1 MSADNQDQEAYYD
14 KQFEEYLRM
23 NPVISEAE
31 SEAESEALEAEIE
44 PEEDLVAVATRCR
57 CDDSDPEYITCCSCE
72 YTEWEIYS
80 FRYKSSVYCNQCAY
94 EVCGIVIDKPQ
105 YAFNIDDDIYKFNK
119 VNKTKHSE
127 AQYTI
132 FVQFKKKYDLTVDEA
147 IYYIQACHCCA
158 NQIQDFGAEFCSDK
172 CEQYFNN
179 DYAECIYK
187 QCDLACKLC
196 IYNDKT
202 FSDDYTVTCDRC
214 LSETLYNDSVNYNEQ
229 LFCEGC
235 AHEYDKEL
243 LAPYSEEQ
251 VVELSKYAE
260 KHNLTIEEA
269 IDYQSHCHCCGNEVT
284 NPVFDEKTH
293 QYCKKRCFEHCEDYR
308 YDCSRGEECKV
319 CEIWEYRTRRDS
331 LSAYDMQLS
340 NCEPVLAT
348 IDAFKELKVY
358 GQFYECLGD
367 MTEYFGDLAFYGD
380 DNDPDLYY

>member
-1 MSADNQDQEAYYD
+1 MSADNQNQEAYYD
-14 KQFEEYLRM
+14 KQFEEYLRL
-23 NPVISEAE
+23 NPEAE
-31 SEAESEALEAEIE
+31 VDDCPPLGIATAENAARAHMILGTNETESVTREAVEDLEA
-44 PEEDLVAVATRCR
+44 ARATRCR

-94 EVCGIVIDKPQ
+94 EVCGILIDKPQ
-105 YAFNIDDDIYKFNK
+105 YAFNIDDDVYKFNK
-119 VNKTKHSE
+119 VNKTKYSE

-147 IYYIQACHCCA
+147 FYYIQACHCCA
-158 NQIQDFGAEFCSDK
+158 SQIQDFGAEFCSDK

-187 QCDLACKLC
+187 QSDLVCKMC
-196 IYNDKT
+196 IYNDKPLA
-202 FSDDYTVTCDRC
+202 SLDDDGYTITCDRC
-214 LSETLYNDSVNYNEQ
+214 LSETLYNDSVIHNEQ

-235 AHEYDKEL
+235 AHEYDKD
-243 LAPYSEEQ
+243 AQYSEEQ
-251 VVELSKYAE
+251 AAELSKYAE

-284 NPVFDEKTH
+284 NPVFDKNNH

-308 YDCSRGEECKV
+308 YECSRGEECKV

-340 NCEPVLAT
+340 DCEPVLAT
-348 IDAFKELKVY
+348 IDAFK
-358 GQFYECLGD
+358 
-367 MTEYFGDLAFYGD
+367 
-380 DNDPDLYY
+380 

>member
-23 NPVISEAE
+23 NPEAVEEAE
-31 SEAESEALEAEIE
+31 VVAEVE
-44 PEEDLVAVATRCR
+44 PEEDLVAEVTRCR

-80 FRYKSSVYCNQCAY
+80 FRYKSSVYCNQCAF
-94 EVCGIVIDKPQ
+94 EVCGILIDKPQ
-105 YAFNIDDDIYKFNK
+105 YAFNIDDDVYKFNK
-119 VNKTKHSE
+119 VNKTKYSE

-147 IYYIQACHCCA
+147 FYYIQACHCCA

-187 QCDLACKLC
+187 QSDLACKLC

-202 FSDDYTVTCDRC
+202 VTDDYTISCDRC
-214 LSETLYNDSVNYNEQ
+214 LSETLYNDSVIHNEQ

-235 AHEYDKEL
+235 AHEYEKEL

-251 VVELSKYAE
+251 AAELSKYAE
-260 KHNLTIEEA
+260 KHNLTIKEA

-284 NPVFDEKTH
+284 NPVFDENNH

-308 YDCSRGEECKV
+308 YECSRGKECKV
-319 CEIWEYRTRRDS
+319 CEIWEYRARRDS

-340 NCEPVLAT
+340 DCEPVLAT

-358 GQFYECLGD
+358 NQVYECLGD